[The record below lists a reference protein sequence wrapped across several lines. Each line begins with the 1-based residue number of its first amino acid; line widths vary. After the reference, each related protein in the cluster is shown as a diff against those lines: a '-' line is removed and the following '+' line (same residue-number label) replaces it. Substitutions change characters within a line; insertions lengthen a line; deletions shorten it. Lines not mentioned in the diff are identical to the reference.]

1 MKSAP
6 IAEKQI
12 KLKINAAWLS
22 LIVGIILFL
31 VKTGAFILTGSKA
44 IFSDALESI
53 VHIVAIVIFLYSI
66 ILSSKPADKSHLY
79 GHGNIEYFSAG
90 IEGLLI
96 IVAAITIFYYSIIDL
111 MGTPQPKELDYG
123 TYLIAFS
130 AIVNVF
136 LGYHLINVGKK
147 TNSIAL
153 VADGKHILTD
163 VFTSTG
169 IVIGLIIVQI
179 TDYYIMDPII
189 AMIVAIN
196 ILFTGYRLIRSSI
209 GGLMMETDT
218 ELLEQISEILI
229 NQQKDYII
237 DIHHLRFWQSAEKV
251 FIDFHMTLPYYFN
264 IKQAHDIED
273 EISQKF
279 FNVIPNSEVRMHFD
293 FCEPSLCKYC
303 NYQECN
309 VRSEK
314 FSKQIKWDSDKL
326 LASEINLP
334 K

>member
-1 MKSAP
+1 MKSKSIP
-6 IAEKQI
+6 KSEI
-12 KLKINAAWLS
+12 KKKIRAAWLS
-22 LIVGIILFL
+22 LIVGILLFL
-31 VKTGAFILTGSKA
+31 IKTGAFFLTNSKA

-53 VHIVAIVIFLYSI
+53 VHLVAIVIFLYSI

-96 IVAAITIFYYSIIDL
+96 IVAAITIFYFSILDL
-111 MGTPQPKELDYG
+111 LGTPQPKELNYG
-123 TYLIAFS
+123 TLLIGFS

-136 LGYHLINVGKK
+136 LSRYLINVGKK

-169 IVIGLIIVQI
+169 IVVGLLIVLF
-179 TDYYIMDPII
+179 TGYYIIDPII
-189 AMIVAIN
+189 AMLVAIN
-196 ILFTGYRLIRSSI
+196 ILFTGYKLIRSSI
-209 GGLMMETDT
+209 GGLMMETDHKI
-218 ELLEQISEILI
+218 LEQISELLI
-229 NQQKDYII
+229 NHQKDYII

-251 FIDFHMTLPYYFN
+251 FIDFHLTLPYYFN

-273 EISQKF
+273 EISNAF
-279 FNVIPNSEVRMHFD
+279 FSIIPNSEVRMHFD
-293 FCEPSLCKYC
+293 FCDSSLCKYC
-303 NYQECN
+303 NYQKCD
-309 VRSEK
+309 VRSES

-326 LASEINLP
+326 LASEINIP
-334 K
+334 E

>member
-1 MKSAP
+1 MKSKSIP
-6 IAEKQI
+6 QSEIKQ
-12 KLKINAAWLS
+12 KIRAAWLS
-22 LIVGIILFL
+22 LIVGILLFL
-31 VKTGAFILTGSKA
+31 IKTGAFFLTNSKA

-53 VHIVAIVIFLYSI
+53 VHLVAIVIFLYSI

-96 IVAAITIFYYSIIDL
+96 IVAAITIFYFSILDL
-111 MGTPQPKELDYG
+111 LGTPQPKELNYG
-123 TYLIAFS
+123 TLLIAFS
-130 AIVNVF
+130 AILNVF
-136 LGYHLINVGKK
+136 LGYYLIRIGKK

-163 VFTSTG
+163 VVTSTG
-169 IVIGLIIVQI
+169 IVIGLVIVLF
-179 TDYYIMDPII
+179 TDYYIIDPII
-189 AMIVAIN
+189 AMLVAIN

-209 GGLMMETDT
+209 GGLMMETDP
-218 ELLEQISEILI
+218 ELLDLISELLI

-273 EISQKF
+273 EISNAF
-279 FNVIPNSEVRMHFD
+279 FNLIPNSEIRMHFD
-293 FCEPSLCKYC
+293 YCDSTLCKYC
-303 NYQECN
+303 NYQKCD
-309 VRSEK
+309 VRSES
-314 FSKQIKWDSDKL
+314 FSKQITWDSDKL

>member
-1 MKSAP
+1 MKSEP
-6 IAEKQI
+6 LSQDQI

-31 VKTGAFILTGSKA
+31 VKTGAFLITDSKA
-44 IFSDALESI
+44 IFSDAIESI
-53 VHIVAIVIFLYSI
+53 VHIVAIIIFLYSI

-90 IEGLLI
+90 IEGFLI
-96 IVAAITIFYYSIIDL
+96 IVASITIFYFSIIDL
-111 MGTPQPKELDYG
+111 LGTPQPKELDYG

-130 AIVNVF
+130 AIVNIF
-136 LGYHLINVGKK
+136 LGYHLVNVGKK

-169 IVIGLIIVQI
+169 IVIGLIIVLI
-179 TDYYIMDPII
+179 TDYYIIDPII
-189 AMIVAIN
+189 AMLVAIN

-209 GGLMMETDT
+209 GGLMMETDHD
-218 ELLEQISEILI
+218 LLEQISELLI

-273 EISQKF
+273 EISKAF
-279 FNVIPNSEVRMHFD
+279 FNAIPNSEIRMHFD
-293 FCEPSLCKYC
+293 FCESTLCKYC
-303 NYQECN
+303 NYQKCD
-309 VRSEK
+309 VRSEI
-314 FSKQIKWDSDKL
+314 FSEQIKWDSDKL